1 MSTSRPELSDRQGRG
16 ALEERQL
23 EATKMA
29 RLPRDQRSAVA
40 LAAALLGMLLSIPSV
55 FSAGAQ
61 ELYNHPV
68 LTIDPGMHTAP
79 IWTAAVDAEGRFAV
93 TTSDDKTIRV
103 WSVESGKLLQTIRAP
118 AGPGDL
124 GKMYALAMSPD
135 SNFVAAAAYWAEM
148 KEQDIPIYLFNWR
161 TGEMIQR
168 ITSDEHVG
176 GLAFSSD
183 GRYLAAVLGFGAGLR
198 IYDRDNK
205 WSEAFRDTDY
215 GWHSFGVAFAND
227 GQLATTAWDGKVRL
241 YGHNFRRVKQMT
253 SGQQPMGIA
262 FSPDGKVLA
271 IGYSDVPAIVLLDT
285 VTLTTRQPPSDLPTT
300 GSLDKVAWSKD
311 GETLF
316 AAGIHVQNVPTET
329 FVFAWADAGH
339 GARRAISIGDDR
351 VTSIVA
357 LAGDEL
363 LVATMDPRL
372 AVLKGDGTPRWVRDN
387 LVADFRGQQAT
398 LSVSSDGMIVDF
410 DFGRH
415 GKFPVRFDLH
425 TLSIGGNRTNGGVTQ
440 PPKQDGLS
448 IQNWE
453 NSASPTLGG
462 NPIESLLGVSR
473 SLAIH
478 PDGKR
483 FILGTSGALQALDAQ
498 GTLRWLRAV
507 PQEPWAVNVT
517 GDGRMVVAGYAD
529 GTIRWHHM
537 DDGRELLALMV
548 LADKQNWVAWTPE
561 GFYAATPGAYGVLQW
576 HVNHGIDRAGTAVPV
591 SAIPNL
597 RRPDAIPLVLQELET
612 ARALG
617 IADMAAARHD
627 VQVATGAAN
636 PPGTRLHVLTIGID
650 DYGTD
655 GKRLHLDFASKD
667 ASDVFNA
674 LVNTQGGAFG
684 LYAQVLPQYLHDEE
698 ATKDGIFDALD
709 AMKRNMARDN
719 TGDDIAVVMFS
730 GHGAMVD
737 GQWYLLPYGVN
748 VATPSRIEATAIE
761 SRQLQRK
768 LAELAKYGRVLA
780 LIDSCHSG
788 AITANAEQIEPNVD
802 LLRFALTASN
812 VTVLTSSRGIEV
824 SREDPQWNNSA
835 FTKAVLESLGRAA
848 DKDNNGMISMS
859 ELTAY
864 LSVRVPELTGG
875 LQHVGIEQGF
885 QRELFAAGL

>member
-1 MSTSRPELSDRQGRG
+1 
-16 ALEERQL
+16 
-23 EATKMA
+23 MA
-29 RLPRDQRSAVA
+29 RLPRGQPGAVA
-40 LAAALLGMLLSIPSV
+40 LAAALLGMLLSIPAVS
-55 FSAGAQ
+55 SARAQ
-61 ELYNHPV
+61 GLYNHPV

-79 IWTAAVDAEGRFAV
+79 IRTAAVDAEGRFAV

-103 WSVESGKLLQTIRAP
+103 WSVDSGKLLQTIRAP
-118 AGPGDL
+118 AGPGDI
-124 GKMYALAMSPD
+124 GKMYTLAMSPD
-135 SNFVAAAAYWAEM
+135 SNLVAAGVYWAET
-148 KEQDIPIYLFNWR
+148 KEQDILIYLFNWR

-168 ITSDEHVG
+168 ITSDPPKYVG

-183 GRYLAAVLGFGAGLR
+183 GRYLAAVLGFGEGLR

-205 WSEAFRDTDY
+205 WSEAFRDPDY

-241 YGHNFRRVKQMT
+241 YGRNFRRVKQMT
-253 SGQQPMGIA
+253 GGQQPMGIA

-271 IGYSDVPAIVLLDT
+271 IGYYDAPAIALLDT
-285 VTLTTRQPPSDLPTT
+285 DTLTTRPSPSDLPTR
-300 GSLDKVAWSKD
+300 GSLEKVAWSKD

-316 AAGIHVQNVPTET
+316 AGGIQVQNVPTET

-339 GARRAISIGDDR
+339 GARRAISVGEDR

-357 LAGDEL
+357 LAEDQL
-363 LVATMDPRL
+363 LVTTMDPRL
-372 AVLKGDGTPRWVRDN
+372 AVLKGDGTPRWRRDN
-387 LVADFRGQQAT
+387 LGADFRGQQAT
-398 LSVSSDGMIVDF
+398 LSVSADGMIVDF
-410 DFGRH
+410 DFGRY
-415 GKFPVRFDLH
+415 GKFPTRFDLH
-425 TLSIGGNRTNGGVTQ
+425 TLSVGGYRANDGVTQ

-453 NSASPTLGG
+453 NSTSPTLGG

-483 FILGTSGALQALDAQ
+483 FILGTSGSLRALDAE
-498 GTLRWLRAV
+498 GTLLWLRAV

-561 GFYAATPGAYGVLQW
+561 GFYAATPGAYGVLRW
-576 HVNHGIDRAGTAVPV
+576 HVNHGIDAAVTTVPV
-591 SAIPNL
+591 STIPNL
-597 RRPDAIPLVLQELET
+597 RRPDAIPLILQERET

-627 VQVATGAAN
+627 VQLATGAAN
-636 PPGTRLHVLTIGID
+636 PPGTRLHVLTIGIN

-655 GKRLHLDFASKD
+655 AKRLRLDFASKD

-674 LVNTQGGAFG
+674 LVNTQGGTFG

-709 AMKRNMARDN
+709 AMKHNMARDN

-730 GHGAMVD
+730 GHGTMVD
-737 GQWYLLPYGVN
+737 GQLYLLPYGVN

-761 SRQLQRK
+761 TRQLQRK
-768 LAELAKYGRVLA
+768 LVELAKYGRVLA
-780 LIDSCHSG
+780 LLDSCHSG
-788 AITANAEQIEPNVD
+788 AITADGEQIAPNAD

-812 VTVLTSSRGIEV
+812 VTVLTSSRGTEV

-848 DKDNNGMISMS
+848 DTDHNGMISMS

-864 LSVRVPELTGG
+864 LSARVLELTGG
-875 LQHVGIEQGF
+875 RQHVGIEQGF